1 MSYDQLVRIWRLTK
15 CPILFIPSLL
25 FVYYLIF
32 ILLETL
38 QSIYLPFYLI
48 VMAGVGKIINF
59 CQIFKRVLM
68 LACTV

>member
-1 MSYDQLVRIWRLTK
+1 MLVHHNSCLLYTIVSK

-59 CQIFKRVLM
+59 CQIFKS
-68 LACTV
+68 C